1 MNSFQ
6 ASSELWTLENIASK
20 IRSVEVIMN
29 KFRSL
34 QIFLD
39 PIENRSAERFVQLEV
54 VQFEALLYPCNQTI
68 DGTTKTHSVCTTQ
81 KSFQFSSF
89 KNPDIPCSWNKFE
102 IHYKKP
108 TSLLGKMIWFSL
120 TKNYKT
126 SWQILHVLVGTKKFH
141 LYLTPWHACRF
152 LMFEILISIKV

>member
-1 MNSFQ
+1 MFS
-6 ASSELWTLENIASK
+6 SK
-20 IRSVEVIMN
+20 ICSAKVIMTKN
-29 KFRSL
+29 RSL
-34 QIFLD
+34 QINLD
-39 PIENRSAERFVQLEV
+39 PIANPSAERFVQLEV
-54 VQFEALLYPCNQTI
+54 VQFEALLYPYNQTI

-81 KSFQFSSF
+81 KSFQFSLF

-108 TSLLGKMIWFSL
+108 TSLLGKIIWFSL

-126 SWQILHVLVGTKKFH
+126 SLQILHVLVGTKKFH

-152 LMFEILISIKV
+152 LMSEKSWSW